1 MTTWTCWNQ
10 LNPHAYGCRLKLV
23 AHVQLLCLQ
32 CRNVEPRSVQSYC
45 FCLYRPIK
53 VNLPNWEGYK
63 LSYIHEKMVKTP
75 SQIVQ
80 IVFFSRGLWLRFLQK
95 CCVDVYCN
103 SLIRLLRNLMVR
115 IGLCARLHLVLVG
128 TTWNFNNF
136 SIFLNLFIYSS
147 LTDASGGVALRI

>member
-1 MTTWTCWNQ
+1 MTPWTCWNQ

-75 SQIVQ
+75 SL
-80 IVFFSRGLWLRFLQK
+80 SADSFLFQRK

-136 SIFLNLFIYSS
+136 SIFFNLFIYSS